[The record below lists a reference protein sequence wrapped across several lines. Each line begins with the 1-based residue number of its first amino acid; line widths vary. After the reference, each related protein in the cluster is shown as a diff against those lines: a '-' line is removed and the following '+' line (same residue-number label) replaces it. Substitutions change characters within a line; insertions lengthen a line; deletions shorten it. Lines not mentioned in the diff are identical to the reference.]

1 MLSTKIKSVSFLV
14 TFLLNCFIELLIHN
28 MVKLKGVLSGQK
40 GIQKM
45 TYERIIDQYI
55 TTNDRFLQE
64 FIAQTLHDYPN
75 KKREWTRILL
85 QEAGENPEKASLLLY
100 VKVDPEDAE
109 TANIVEKG
117 LGRIHDSIRHF
128 FAQLLL
134 DFTPDTI
141 LRNQHLLTD
150 FIQEQDWD
158 LYRVLVEGSEDE
170 VWREYINIL
179 TRLES
184 ESSFDMNTYLLAKK
198 VASTLV
204 KRKYISK
211 DQVLMMFEANRNEEW
226 FQYDGYLAV
235 YMMGLM
241 EMKEAT
247 VQLASLLTRD
257 DDMLLE
263 EVSEALITFQTDE
276 VVEAVKVYL
285 SDEEVNIF
293 VTSIIENI
301 KSEHAV
307 NELRKAYHQ
316 VEENLQG
323 TIFEALV
330 HQLSPLAEPEIRDY
344 LNKVESSSFIDI
356 DLLAYSYFKILGIDH
371 PKLEMWED
379 ALHMR

>member
-1 MLSTKIKSVSFLV
+1 
-14 TFLLNCFIELLIHN
+14 
-28 MVKLKGVLSGQK
+28 MVKLKGVLSEQK

-85 QEAGENPEKASLLLY
+85 QEAIDNPEKASLLLY
-100 VKVDPEDAE
+100 VKMDPEDEE
-109 TANIVEKG
+109 TSNVVEKG
-117 LGRIHDSIRHF
+117 LGQVHDSIRHF

-134 DFTPDTI
+134 DFTPDII
-141 LRNQHLLTD
+141 LRNQQLLSGL
-150 FIQEQDWD
+150 FQEQDWD

-179 TRLES
+179 TRLEN
-184 ESSFDMNTYLLAKK
+184 ESSFDMNIYLLAKK
-198 VASTLV
+198 IASTLV
-204 KRKYISK
+204 KKKYISK
-211 DQVLMMFEANRNEEW
+211 NQVMMMFEANRNEEW
-226 FQYDGYLAV
+226 FQYDGYLAI

-263 EVSEALITFQTDE
+263 EISEALITFQTNE

-285 SDEEVNIF
+285 SDEKANIF
-293 VTSIIENI
+293 AASIIENI

-330 HQLSPLAEPEIRDY
+330 HQLSPLAEPEIHDY

-356 DLLAYSYFKILGIDH
+356 DLLAYSYFTTLGIDH
-371 PKLEMWED
+371 PKLEIWEE
-379 ALHMR
+379 ALHKR

>member
-1 MLSTKIKSVSFLV
+1 
-14 TFLLNCFIELLIHN
+14 
-28 MVKLKGVLSGQK
+28 MVKLKGVLNVQK

-45 TYERIIDQYI
+45 NYEKIIDQTI
-55 TTNDRFLQE
+55 TTNDQFLQE

-75 KKREWTRILL
+75 KKREWMRILL
-85 QEAGENPEKASLLLY
+85 KEAIDHPERASLLLY
-100 VKVDPEDAE
+100 VKMDPEDEE
-109 TANIVEKG
+109 TSNIVEKG
-117 LGRIHDSIRHF
+117 LVQVHDSIRHF
-128 FAQLLL
+128 FAHLLL
-134 DFTPDTI
+134 DFTPDI
-141 LRNQHLLTD
+141 IMKNQQLLTGL
-150 FIQEQDWD
+150 IQEQDWD

-179 TRLES
+179 ARLES

-204 KRKYISK
+204 KRNYISK
-211 DQVLMMFEANRNEEW
+211 DQVMMMFEANRNEEW

-235 YMMGLM
+235 YMIGLM

-257 DDMLLE
+257 DEMLLE
-263 EVSEALITFQTDE
+263 EISETLITFQTDE
-276 VVEAVKVYL
+276 VVDAVKVYL
-285 SDEEVNIF
+285 SDEEANIF
-293 VTSIIENI
+293 ATSVIENI

-330 HQLSPLAEPEIRDY
+330 HQLSPLAEPEIHDY
-344 LNKVESSSFIDI
+344 LNKIESSSFIDT
-356 DLLAYSYFKILGIDH
+356 DLLAYSYFTILGIDH
-371 PKLEMWED
+371 PKLEMWKD
-379 ALHMR
+379 ALNKR